1 MSSRQGAVIPA
12 KGTGSHEG
20 RNHRNGQCR
29 RSHRRHACARAGHD
43 VVFAARDQD
52 EVRHVAENAGAKAAT
67 SPAAAVT
74 AADVAI
80 LAVPWG
86 AVEDVTNEI
95 RDASDDTVVVD
106 VTNPLTSDYSG
117 LATSGGPSAA
127 ETVAK
132 RLPRAHVVK
141 ALNTLFGSVQADP
154 KALGTK
160 VDAFY
165 ATDDPIARETITELL
180 SSIGFRP
187 GERRRPR
194 RRARARVARVPQHP
208 PADAD
213 GRRLA
218 IRVRAAGRAGF
229 RHPDSGTERG
239 GSLSLVPLARRR
251 RGR

>member
-1 MSSRQGAVIPA
+1 MKVAII
-12 KGTGSHEG
+12 GTGNVGSAIG
-20 RNHRNGQCR
+20 GTL
-29 RSHRRHACARAGHD
+29 ARAGHD

-52 EVRHVAENAGAKAAT
+52 EVQHVAESVGAEAAT

-86 AVEDVTNEI
+86 AVDAVTNEI

-106 VTNPLTSDYSG
+106 VTNPLTSDYSA

-127 ETVAK
+127 ETVAR

-154 KALGTK
+154 EALGTK

-165 ATDDPIARETITELL
+165 ATDDPIARERIAELL

-187 GERRRPR
+187 VNVGGLAA
-194 RRARARVARVPQHP
+194 ARELEALAFLNIRLQMLTGGDWRSAFVLQGAPASATQAPALSGAAR
-208 PADAD
+208 
-213 GRRLA
+213 
-218 IRVRAAGRAGF
+218 
-229 RHPDSGTERG
+229 
-239 GSLSLVPLARRR
+239 
-251 RGR
+251 

>member
-1 MSSRQGAVIPA
+1 MKVAII
-12 KGTGSHEG
+12 GTGNVGSAIG
-20 RNHRNGQCR
+20 GTL
-29 RSHRRHACARAGHD
+29 ARAGHD

-52 EVRHVAENAGAKAAT
+52 EVQHVAENAGAKAAA

-86 AVEDVTNEI
+86 AVDDVTNEI

-127 ETVAK
+127 ETVAQ

-154 KALGTK
+154 DALGTT

-165 ATDDPIARETITELL
+165 ATDDPIARETIAELL

-187 GERRRPR
+187 VNVGGLAA
-194 RRARARVARVPQHP
+194 ARELEALAFLNIRLQMLTGGDWRSAFVLQGAPASATQAPALSGAAR
-208 PADAD
+208 
-213 GRRLA
+213 
-218 IRVRAAGRAGF
+218 
-229 RHPDSGTERG
+229 
-239 GSLSLVPLARRR
+239 
-251 RGR
+251 

>member
-1 MSSRQGAVIPA
+1 MKVAVI
-12 KGTGSHEG
+12 GTGNVGSAIG
-20 RNHRNGQCR
+20 GTLT
-29 RSHRRHACARAGHD
+29 RAGHD
-43 VVFAARDQD
+43 VVLAARDQD
-52 EVRHVAENAGAKAAT
+52 EVQRVAETVGAEAAA
-67 SPAAAVT
+67 SPAAAVN

-86 AVEDVTNEI
+86 AVDEVTSEI

-127 ETVAK
+127 ETVAQ

-154 KALGTK
+154 AALGTR

-165 ATDDPIARETITELL
+165 ATDDPIARERIAELL

-187 GERRRPR
+187 VNVGGLAA
-194 RRARARVARVPQHP
+194 ARELEALAFLNIRLQMLTGGDWRSAFVLQGAPASATQAPILSGAAR
-208 PADAD
+208 
-213 GRRLA
+213 
-218 IRVRAAGRAGF
+218 
-229 RHPDSGTERG
+229 
-239 GSLSLVPLARRR
+239 
-251 RGR
+251 